1 MKEVDERE
9 RGHFKEVLSWFI
21 SSYSQ
26 FCSFFSICSCRVI
39 VFSLLLC
46 FMPLK
51 ALRTASPGS
60 LVRFGSG
67 SVNGRH

>member
-26 FCSFFSICSCRVI
+26 FCSFFSICFRRVK
-39 VFSLLLC
+39 VHSFLLC

-51 ALRTASPGS
+51 AVHTKSPGS
-60 LVRFGSG
+60 LVRLGSG